1 VVVFLGNG
9 LHKVKTYRKKM
20 VSFGRTEFTDCNS
33 INVNCSLTFVGE
45 SAEGTIVEGGFNFA
59 THEND
64 PKDRVIVAGLESM
77 TVLKSISNGVTVG
90 KAAKLDATECHFHH
104 NRHSG
109 VEVEEFTATAHLT
122 NCTFHNNKY
131 DGVIATSG
139 AVVDLMGEGTSV
151 RDNGRYGLVTFHSGT
166 TISVYQPCV
175 LNDMCHGNMDGNIQE
190 HGGIVQQIKTVRNKL

>member
-1 VVVFLGNG
+1 MFLGNG

-20 VSFGRTEFTDCNS
+20 VVGAGRRTEFTNCNT

-77 TVLKSISNGVTVG
+77 TVLKSIDSGVDVG

-104 NRHSG
+104 NRTSG
-109 VEVEEFTATAHLT
+109 VKVKGSTATAHFT
-122 NCTFHNNKY
+122 NCTFHDNKY
-131 DGVIATSG
+131 DGVIALCG
-139 AVVDLMGEGTSV
+139 GVVDLMGEGTSV
-151 RDNGRYGLVTFHSGT
+151 RDNGRYGLATFHSGT

-175 LNDMCHGNMDGNIQE
+175 LNDMCHGNMDQNIKE
-190 HGGIVQQIKTVRNKL
+190 YGGIVQQIKQ